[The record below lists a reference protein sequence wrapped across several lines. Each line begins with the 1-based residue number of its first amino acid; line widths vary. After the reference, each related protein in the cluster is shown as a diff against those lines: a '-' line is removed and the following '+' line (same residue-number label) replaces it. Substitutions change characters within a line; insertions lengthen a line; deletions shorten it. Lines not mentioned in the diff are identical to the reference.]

1 MRGITVWMRVVSGE
15 VGEGDCN
22 VWMRVVSGEVGEGDC
37 SVDESSEWRS
47 G

>member
-1 MRGITVWMRVVSGE
+1 MRVIA
-15 VGEGDCN
+15 